1 MTVSATIYNQ
11 LGGRLFGVMTGA
23 KNLVSTDNSLRFSL
37 PGSITKNRLNKIVIT
52 LNGRDLYDITTYKI
66 WGTKVTELET
76 IEDVYAEQ
84 LRNVFSDMTGLAVS
98 LGTMRG

>member
-37 PGSITKNRLNKIVIT
+37 PGSITKNRLNKVVIT

-84 LRNVFSDMTGLAVS
+84 LRNVFSAMTGLETS